1 MSTIW
6 TPSGEHEIKRSE
18 QHSEPSHADQTGD
31 SPDAVKASRTT
42 DTDDEQELTR
52 LEAELRSL
60 PAEDVI
66 ANHCYGLF
74 QLAAIHL
81 SSDPPDAKN
90 ASLAIDAMGAIV
102 DSLGERLGQSAAPLK
117 EELTQIRLAYVKITS
132 ATNTTKNEEA
142 ASK

>member
-18 QHSEPSHADQTGD
+18 QQSEPSHADQTGG

-42 DTDDEQELTR
+42 NTDGEQELTR

-81 SSDPPDAKN
+81 SSDPPDARN

-117 EELTQIRLAYVKITS
+117 EGLTQIRLAYVKITS